1 MVEQDFKGTMW
12 ETIFSEE
19 YLTDEYF
26 YKVSTSKTQDFE
38 VNPIEDY
45 FIVKLFLTDYS
56 AQHIANFL
64 KRSLKCIQL
73 RLRILLNSDGL
84 TYSQDFAL
92 YHPLHLPVYHP
103 LHLPV
108 YHPLHLP
115 VYHPPILPFYHD
127 AKLKALFISKF
138 HEKAVMYYK
147 FCLERK
153 WIWDVVEVFEQV
165 FEGLNINDE
174 ETLNPLM
181 NNNG

>member
-1 MVEQDFKGTMW
+1 MVELCQDFKGTMW

-26 YKVSTSKTQDFE
+26 YKVSNSKTQDFE

-45 FIVKLFLTDYS
+45 YIVKLFLTDYS

-84 TYSQDFAL
+84 TYSHYIA
-92 YHPLHLPVYHP
+92 
-103 LHLPV
+103 
-108 YHPLHLP
+108 
-115 VYHPPILPFYHD
+115 D
-127 AKLKALFISKF
+127 AELKALFISKF
-138 HEKAVMYYK
+138 RQKAVMYYK